1 MEREAR
7 EADLD
12 AWMSRLAGG
21 DRSAFEPLYA
31 ALRVRAHRFARM
43 RVGEEA
49 AADVTQAA
57 LLKVF
62 ARASEFTPGKPCL
75 PWFYAI
81 VVNEIRATQRKDAR
95 LVPSE
100 IRDDALATDP
110 TAGAEGQMIERELGR
125 ALELAVASLDDDAAA
140 AIAAVLG
147 REPLP
152 ACAPATFR
160 KRVSRAY
167 AKLRLILGVNDAT

>member
-1 MEREAR
+1 MEAR

-31 ALRVRAHRFARM
+31 ALRVRARRFARM
-43 RVGEEA
+43 RIGEQGA
-49 AADVTQAA
+49 DDVTQGA

-81 VVNEIRATQRKDAR
+81 VVNEIRAAQRKDAR
-95 LVPSE
+95 LVPTE
-100 IRDDALATDP
+100 LADDAIASVDD
-110 TAGAEGQMIERELGR
+110 AESQMIERELAR
-125 ALELAVASLDDDAAA
+125 ALELAVESLDVDAAN

-147 REPLP
+147 RAPMP

-167 AKLRLILGVNDAT
+167 AKLRLVLGVNDAT